1 MSHIFF
7 SQQLKSEKGKDC
19 QDSKDRKD
27 STSIYGC
34 SGPAKR
40 MPSTN
45 KTKSVADG
53 GCTVR
58 KQGGKGAAFW
68 FKDNHSTSRAV
79 ANF

>member
-34 SGPAKR
+34 SGQARR

-53 GCTVR
+53 GWTDR
-58 KQGGKGAAFW
+58 KEGKGAAFW